1 MKRYDKPALTYTEQV
16 ELLKSRGMDIPDETR
31 TIRQLANISYY
42 RLSAYML
49 PHKLKE
55 DGKITDKFKEHTTW
69 DSVYN
74 LYVFDRKLRLLLFD
88 AIERVEVAIRAQIVY
103 QLSHKYGSHWQDCK
117 DIFKGPVTK
126 RLRDGRVVTMD
137 VYQDIQRHIKEQL
150 NNNKAEVFIKHYR
163 TRYDD
168 PENPPS
174 WMTVE
179 IMYINELSRICCGLK
194 KRADVK
200 DIADYFDLPP
210 DKFCSWLH
218 TINYVRNLCAHHA
231 RLWNRDMNI
240 VPENLSFSKH
250 LVWISNPDTAKR
262 SKIYYFLCMLNF
274 MLQTVN
280 STSSFKKRLKNLLK
294 EYHDVISLQAMGFPD
309 KWEEEPIWKDS

>member
-1 MKRYDKPALTYTEQV
+1 MARIGRIAK
-16 ELLKSRGMDIPDETR
+16 
-31 TIRQLANISYY
+31 
-42 RLSAYML
+42 
-49 PHKLKE
+49 
-55 DGKITDKFKEHTTW
+55 KF
-69 DSVYN
+69 S
-74 LYVFDRKLRLLLFD
+74 
-88 AIERVEVAIRAQIVY
+88 
-103 QLSHKYGSHWQDCK
+103 
-117 DIFKGPVTK
+117 KGPVTK
-126 RLRDGRVVTMD
+126 RLRDGRIVTMD
-137 VYQDIQRHIKEQL
+137 VYQDIQKHIKEQL

-163 TRYDD
+163 ATYDD

-179 IMYINELSRICCGLK
+179 IMYINELSRICGGLK

-280 STSSFKKRLKNLLK
+280 PTSSFKKRLKNLLK
-294 EYHDVISLQAMGFPD
+294 EYHDVISLQAMGFFLTNGRRNPSGKIVD
-309 KWEEEPIWKDS
+309 IKKLINKFINPLLF